1 MFEREESL
9 TCFISLEVIIIKHGK
24 RSMGYGFAAYGTL
37 AEAEKASKELSQKE
51 LDGREIRIQVANPQ
65 EAKKTKKPK
74 RKRASKKS
82 RKNVSRSFLRIM
94 LFFNAPYRL
103 IVMNQAKKKRR
114 IHLLTMKLLLLP
126 LLLLLLPLL
135 THPRTKKSKNLN

>member
-1 MFEREESL
+1 MSEAINTPEQTLHKVFIANLNFKTTNEALESFL
-9 TCFISLEVIIIKHGK
+9 SDAGKVLEVIIIKHGR

-65 EAKKTKKPK
+65 EAKKTKKLK

-94 LFFNAPYRL
+94 LF
-103 IVMNQAKKKRR
+103 
-114 IHLLTMKLLLLP
+114 LTLH
-126 LLLLLLPLL
+126 
-135 THPRTKKSKNLN
+135 TG